1 VPSAPQPPRRLIALL
16 FVLGLALVI
25 GANVGSAPAVH
36 GQTDVGLR
44 VLGSAPLG
52 WDPAQIGDT
61 TSAAVVAQVFDGLTV
76 LDPSNNVQPALATSW
91 KVSDDGRHIDFTLRT
106 AIKYSDGAPI
116 TAQDFVDSWFRLL
129 DPRQPSP
136 LVSLLSDVAG
146 ATDYLAGRV
155 DRGSVGLRAEGE
167 HVLVDLARPASYFV
181 SVTSSPSLAV
191 VPPSMFDAFH
201 GATMPANPVVSGA
214 YRPTSL
220 TDSALRLEANAN
232 YWAGAPALGAV
243 EVVLDTNGQD
253 PIDLFEAGQL
263 DYTPLTSFEAA
274 WARFDRGL
282 GPQLR
287 QTADL
292 DIQFY
297 GFDTRRPP
305 FNDKRVRLAF
315 AKAVDWDRI
324 VALGDGNPA
333 HSMVPPGMPNF
344 DSTDYR
350 PTYDPAA
357 ARDLLAQAG
366 FEGGAG
372 FPEVALVSIGFGYEP
387 AVAAE
392 LERELGIKVDVEFYD
407 FADLLGR
414 QQSGEH
420 AGFWN
425 QVWSADYPHQ
435 HDYLGL
441 LLETGSASNDGGW
454 SNAAYDAEIA
464 AAAAASDPTVQ
475 RQHYAAAQA
484 ILRDEAP
491 VVPVEA
497 FQGWALS
504 RNGLLGALPDGAG
517 IMRYSGISWSSG
529 R

>member
-1 VPSAPQPPRRLIALL
+1 VGVALAVGVTFPPAP
-16 FVLGLALVI
+16 VT
-25 GANVGSAPAVH
+25 H
-36 GQTDVGLR
+36 GQGSVDLR

-52 WDPAQIGDT
+52 WDPARIGDT

-76 LDPSNNVQPALATSW
+76 LDPSNNIQPALATSW
-91 KVSDDGRHIDFTLRT
+91 KVSDDGRHVDFTLRSGT
-106 AIKYSDGAPI
+106 KYSDGSPI

-129 DPRQPSP
+129 DPLQPSP

-146 ATDYLAGRV
+146 ASDYLAGRV
-155 DRGSVGLRAEGE
+155 DRVAVGLRAEGE

-201 GATMPANPVVSGA
+201 GATMPANAVVSGA

-220 TDSALRLEANAN
+220 TDSTLRLEANAN
-232 YWAGAPALGAV
+232 YWAGAPPLAVVELAL
-243 EVVLDTNGQD
+243 ETNGQD
-253 PIDLFEAGQL
+253 PIDLFESGQL
-263 DYTPLTSFEAA
+263 DYTPVTSYEAA
-274 WARFDRGL
+274 WIRFDRAL

-292 DIQFY
+292 DTQYY
-297 GFDTRRPP
+297 GFDTRTPP
-305 FNDKRVRLAF
+305 FNDERVRLAF

-324 VALGDGNPA
+324 VTLGGGNPA
-333 HSMVPPGMPNF
+333 HSMVPAGMPNF

-366 FEGGAG
+366 FAGGAG
-372 FPEVALVSIGFGYEP
+372 FPLVALVSIGFGYEP
-387 AVAAE
+387 GVAAE

-414 QQSGEH
+414 QQGGEH
-420 AGFWN
+420 AKFWN
-425 QVWSADYPHQ
+425 QVWSADYPHP

-464 AAAAASDPTVQ
+464 AAAAATDPAVQ
-475 RQHYAAAQA
+475 RQHYAAAQT

-491 VVPVEA
+491 VVPIEA

-517 IMRYSGISWSSG
+517 IMRYAGMSWSSQ